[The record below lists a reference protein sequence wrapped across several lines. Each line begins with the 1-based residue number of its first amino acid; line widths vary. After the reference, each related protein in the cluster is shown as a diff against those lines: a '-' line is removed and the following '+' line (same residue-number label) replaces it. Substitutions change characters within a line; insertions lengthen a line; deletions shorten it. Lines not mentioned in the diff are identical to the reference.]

1 MLKREKERGSGRMYR
16 SLKIVCAALAILLL
30 AGCVP
35 HTELNEKAIVLAIGI
50 DYEDGLFKACFQY
63 YNPSGAGGATLVDNS
78 QPNVL
83 TAKGEGE
90 NVYGALEDASFRCGK
105 ELMLGVTQIIIIGEE
120 AANHSVEQVMN
131 FSKSYFQSHPDMMIA
146 VSEGKACDLMQ
157 VKFNEG
163 IVSTQ
168 KIKFMMQNAE
178 KSGIAALP
186 SALDLFRSLESEQR
200 SICLPRLR
208 LIEPSEDDDE
218 KSDASED
225 GKNIEICG
233 GVLIYDGK
241 AAANTDIEVMS
252 GLEMLCCKTQT
263 GTVTVDYND
272 EKLSIGLVDIH
283 TELFPSYEDGV
294 LTFEVKVKSKG
305 RYLIEPHNGYAEEDN
320 KEMGRLCGEQIIAR
334 MTGAIEETV
343 LKYGADPF
351 QLEKIIRHYDNKLW
365 NEIKDNYTEELKN
378 CRFDFETDIEIDK
391 LILAK

>member
-1 MLKREKERGSGRMYR
+1 M
-16 SLKIVCAALAILLL
+16 ILLG
-30 AGCVP
+30 GCVP

-50 DYEDGLFKACFQY
+50 DYEDGIFKTCFQY

-105 ELMLGVTQIIIIGEE
+105 ELMLGVTQMIIIGEE

-131 FSKSYFQSHPDMMIA
+131 FTKSYFQSHPDMMVA
-146 VSEGKACDLMQ
+146 VSEGCACDCMQ

-168 KIKFMMQNAE
+168 KVKFMLQNAE
-178 KSGIAALP
+178 KSGIAGLP
-186 SALDLFRSLESEQR
+186 SALDLFISLQTEQR
-200 SICLPRLR
+200 SVCLPRLR
-208 LIEPSEDDDE
+208 LIEPDEEE

-283 TELFPSYEDGV
+283 TKLFPSYENGV
-294 LTFEVKVKSKG
+294 LIFDVNLKSKG
-305 RYLIEPHNGYAEEDN
+305 RYLIEPNNSYAEEDS
-320 KEMGRLCGEQIIAR
+320 KDMGRLCGEQIIAR
-334 MTGAIEETV
+334 MTRAVEETV
-343 LKYGADPF
+343 LRYGADPF
-351 QLEKIIRHYDNKLW
+351 LLEKTIRHYDNKLW
-365 NEIKDNYTEELKN
+365 NEIKDNYTEVLKN
-378 CRFDFETDIEIDK
+378 CRFNFETDIEIDK

>member
-1 MLKREKERGSGRMYR
+1 MNR
-16 SLKIVCAALAILLL
+16 IVKMIGVFLSAALL

-50 DYEDGLFKACFQY
+50 DYEDGLFKTCFQY

-120 AANHSVEQVMN
+120 AANRSVEQVMN
-131 FSKSYFQSHPDMMIA
+131 FTKSYFQSHPDMLVS

-163 IVSTQ
+163 IVSIQ

-186 SALDLFRSLESEQR
+186 SGLDLFKSLQSEQG

-208 LIEPSEDDDE
+208 LIEPSKDEDE

-233 GVLIYDGK
+233 GVLINDGK
-241 AAANTDIEVMS
+241 AAADVDIEVMS
-252 GLEMLCCKTQT
+252 GIEMLCCKTQT
-263 GTVTVDYND
+263 GTVTVEHND

-283 TELFPSYEDGV
+283 TKLLPKYEDGI
-294 LTFEVKVKSKG
+294 LSFDVKVKSKG
-305 RYLIEPHNGYAEEDN
+305 RYLIEPNNGSPDDDS

-334 MTGAIEETV
+334 MTKAIEETV

-365 NEIKDNYTEELKN
+365 IEIKDNYTEALKN

>member
-1 MLKREKERGSGRMYR
+1 MYR
-16 SLKIVCAALAILLL
+16 NLKIICAAMAVLLL
-30 AGCVP
+30 GGCVP

-50 DYEDGLFKACFQY
+50 DYEDELFKACFQY

-131 FSKSYFQSHPDMMIA
+131 FTKSYFQSHPDMMVA
-146 VSEGKACDLMQ
+146 VSEGCACDLMQ
-157 VKFNEG
+157 VKFSEG

-178 KSGIAALP
+178 KNGIAALP
-186 SALDLFRSLESEQR
+186 SGLDLFRSLQSEQG

-208 LIEPSEDDDE
+208 LIEPSKDEDE

-225 GKNIEICG
+225 GKNVEICG
-233 GVLIYDGK
+233 GVLINDGK
-241 AAANTDIEVMS
+241 AAANVDIEVVS

-263 GTVTVDYND
+263 GTVTVDY
-272 EKLSIGLVDIH
+272 
-283 TELFPSYEDGV
+283 
-294 LTFEVKVKSKG
+294 
-305 RYLIEPHNGYAEEDN
+305 
-320 KEMGRLCGEQIIAR
+320 
-334 MTGAIEETV
+334 
-343 LKYGADPF
+343 
-351 QLEKIIRHYDNKLW
+351 
-365 NEIKDNYTEELKN
+365 
-378 CRFDFETDIEIDK
+378 
-391 LILAK
+391 